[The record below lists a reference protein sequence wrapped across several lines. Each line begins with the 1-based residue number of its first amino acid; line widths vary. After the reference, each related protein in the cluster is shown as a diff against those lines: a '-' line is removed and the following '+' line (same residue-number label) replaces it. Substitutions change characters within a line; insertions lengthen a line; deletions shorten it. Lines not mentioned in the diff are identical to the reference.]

1 MTNKISG
8 GKPRIVDEVQ
18 SRLNTFTKCS
28 EAHEAARKALDE
40 LAAKNVE
47 LADRPAH
54 EERRQV
60 LLTQYKKTVDE
71 LKASAQKVRDK
82 TNSHHIDKYF
92 RPRRDGINKTLRAGP
107 KDHYYIHPAH
117 KAYLV
122 EIHDVAKEIVTSDYD
137 TPITQAQNESKAR
150 KAEALA
156 SIEFSQIDQTFPAC
170 RERLLI
176 ENPAEYLRQAAL
188 YQYNLLE
195 KNDAT
200 AVVAFGTSW
209 MKNLPKEATW
219 EQVANMSL
227 IVLEGRNADK
237 SVDLT
242 EYRDAVKQW
251 LNEHPLPETLDSV
264 NPPPDQA
271 TSPSGQRTYV
281 LGLLHFNN
289 QQLDLSPEAFQL
301 YKSCGS
307 LYPDQHVW
315 KIAQAYYHISKLQWA
330 EAEQI
335 LADLPKD
342 DDAVRDTQKFL
353 KVTHAHYHVD
363 HLEWTEAEQ
372 LLADLPKDDASVIYT
387 QKYLKVAHA
396 RYHIDRLQW
405 VQAKKMLADL
415 PKDDDSVR
423 AAQRDLDNNLR
434 DRFSSLALDVG
445 VTALSRFTPSSIR
458 ESTTGDIALT
468 TLHLGINGVIRQ
480 IWVRNSPPLSLS
492 SQYFIWREMSSIV
505 LFEIFLSQH
514 LFKDLKALRAT
525 L

>member
-387 QKYLKVAHA
+387 QKYLIAASLQSLNTHFAAPNSETIQSYVDLLVLLASIEGKKDIAA
-396 RYHIDRLQW
+396 RQYARRSLIAFIEKLTSIQCPIPELLKHEMVNILLETARL
-405 VQAKKMLADL
+405 AKEIGRRNIGLE
-415 PKDDDSVR
+415 
-423 AAQRDLDNNLR
+423 
-434 DRFSSLALDVG
+434 ALDAIRHVG
-445 VTALSRFTPSSIR
+445 MEDEQLEQYKEYIYVL
-458 ESTTGDIALT
+458 TGLLNT
-468 TLHLGINGVIRQ
+468 
-480 IWVRNSPPLSLS
+480 
-492 SQYFIWREMSSIV
+492 
-505 LFEIFLSQH
+505 
-514 LFKDLKALRAT
+514 
-525 L
+525 